1 MDRLPPAPCMFVE
14 PPFAAPGTAGDPPL
28 GLRHRRL
35 ITLMCSAWLP
45 RATPVWGV
53 KNHRRP
59 STGLTAR
66 RRAKPLRSIG
76 LPCSSCCVAAS
87 PCGGGRHQK
96 GLQHFLRHVACLEG
110 RVLAGSQIRT
120 AILSQWV
127 PRRHC
132 RVRQRKTAL
141 FHAAGHSR
149 AQWTNAQDRYGG
161 SLENGSMSG
170 EVPAGAAELKE
181 CAERDERR

>member
-66 RRAKPLRSIG
+66 RPQNHCARSAFRVPL
-76 LPCSSCCVAAS
+76 VAWQH
-87 PCGGGRHQK
+87 PRGGGGRHQK

-132 RVRQRKTAL
+132 RIRQRKTAL

>member
-1 MDRLPPAPCMFVE
+1 MDRPPPAPCMFVE
-14 PPFAAPGTAGDPPL
+14 PPFAAPGTACGPPL

-35 ITLMCSAWLP
+35 ITTMCSAWLP
-45 RATPVWGV
+45 RATPVWRQA
-53 KNHRRP
+53 NRRRP

-87 PCGGGRHQK
+87 SRGGGRHQK

-120 AILSQWV
+120 VMLSQWV
-127 PRRHC
+127 PGRHC
-132 RVRQRKTAL
+132 RVRQPKTAL
-141 FHAAGHSR
+141 FDAAGHSR
-149 AQWTNAQDRYGG
+149 AQGTEHKTDTAVVLRMVQ
-161 SLENGSMSG
+161 
-170 EVPAGAAELKE
+170 
-181 CAERDERR
+181 